1 MRAVEIHVLKG
12 EPPQIELIDHLKGD
26 QNILL
31 HGRGLLLA
39 LNLPHFSLTHIHPLA
54 HEGGVKG
61 LGADREEGSI
71 EGQGRWTLN
80 QAMRKAI
87 MT

>member
-39 LNLPHFSLTHIHPLA
+39 LNLPHFSLHTSIPWHMKVASKALA
-54 HEGGVKG
+54 RMEK
-61 LGADREEGSI
+61 
-71 EGQGRWTLN
+71 
-80 QAMRKAI
+80 KAA
-87 MT
+87 